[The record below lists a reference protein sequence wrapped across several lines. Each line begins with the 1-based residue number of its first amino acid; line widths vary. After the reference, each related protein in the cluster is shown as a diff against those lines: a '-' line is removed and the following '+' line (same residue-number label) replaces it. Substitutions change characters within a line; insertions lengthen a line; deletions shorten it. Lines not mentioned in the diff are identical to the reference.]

1 MQKLISKYGLAAH
14 LGIITAAPLVLFPL
28 CPASSIGVAMLY
40 LALVGAI
47 WVIMEPSRIG
57 REMPHNARER
67 VIGTIVR
74 DPLFYALLL
83 LVGFTAVRAINQGVG
98 MSYDLE
104 LQKWAF
110 RDAPSPFLPGSVK
123 GVGFLPFC
131 VSVAMVPV
139 TMGVRHALGKA
150 ARCAFAVTVAIVSG
164 IGGIAFALMALN
176 GNRELLELTRCEYAN
191 PFFAGPAFG
200 IALLL
205 GVSGMFAANEK
216 HWLRTEFLLVPG
228 LVGTAAGL
236 VMFAGT
242 FDILVFAGALLIMV
256 VAGFALQHKAF
267 EGAGSF
273 RAAISVITVI
283 IVVGF
288 MVVLSPE
295 GGGVSRRLQEV
306 QLLQLFPEPFF
317 KVRAVLSGIAL
328 KVFTGN
334 PWLGSGLGSFPVDI
348 RFLASAAEHKIIF
361 HGQTAA
367 LQGWWNL
374 VAERG
379 VIGAVLLALVWG
391 MVCWTYIS
399 RLVGAFAAENSRFEL
414 RAINLIFPVVSLV
427 LAAITFFE
435 CSLYR
440 CEVMLLAVA
449 ALALSASSA
458 PSRKKPAVSKES

>member
-28 CPASSIGVAMLY
+28 CSAAAIGVAMLY

-67 VIGTIVR
+67 VIRTIVR

-83 LVGFTAVRAINQGVG
+83 LAGFAAVRALNQGVG

-104 LQKWAF
+104 LQSWAF

-123 GVGFLPFC
+123 GAAFLPFC

-139 TMGVRHALGKA
+139 VMGVRHALGKA
-150 ARCAFAVTVAIVSG
+150 ARCAFAVTVAVVAG
-164 IGGIAFALMALN
+164 TGGIVFALMALN
-176 GNRELLELTRCEYAN
+176 GSREILKLAECAYN
-191 PFFAGPAFG
+191 DPYFAGPAFG

-205 GVSGMFAANEK
+205 GFSGMFAANEK
-216 HWLRTEFLLVPG
+216 HWLRVEFLLVPG
-228 LVGTAAGL
+228 LIGTAAGL
-236 VMFAGT
+236 VMFAPAL
-242 FDILVFAGALLIMV
+242 DVLVFAGTLFVLVI
-256 VAGFALQHKAF
+256 AGFALQHKAF

-273 RAAISVITVI
+273 RAAVSVITVLV
-283 IVVGF
+283 VVGF
-288 MVVLSPE
+288 VVVLSPA
-295 GGGVSRRLQEV
+295 GGGVNRRVQEV
-306 QLLQLFPEPFF
+306 QMWQLFPEAFF
-317 KVRAVLSGIAL
+317 QVRAALSGIAL
-328 KVFTGN
+328 KVFANN

-348 RFLASAAEHKIIF
+348 RFLASAAEHKLIF

-367 LQGWWNL
+367 LQGWWQL

-379 VIGAVLLALVWG
+379 VIGSVLLSLVWG
-391 MVCWTYIS
+391 MIGWTYVS
-399 RLVGAFAAENSRFEL
+399 RLIGAFSAENSRFEL
-414 RAINLIFPVVSLV
+414 RAVNLIFPVVSLA

-458 PSRKKPAVSKES
+458 PSRKKSAKES